1 MVFVEKWP
9 IQPPVVKYVWPS
21 EKRYLGTKDLLEI
34 VSQRQNFQQETV
46 RNSSTIFVFCVIVI
60 HEDFL
65 ISDLAF

>member
-46 RNSSTIFVFCVIVI
+46 RNSNTKIFFSVLLSFTKI
-60 HEDFL
+60 F
-65 ISDLAF
+65 S

>member
-46 RNSSTIFVFCVIVI
+46 RNSNTKIFCSVLLSFTKI
-60 HEDFL
+60 F
-65 ISDLAF
+65 S